1 MKAHSLSA
9 GVIMMQTLYLAFTLP
24 DGEHKKIELKPDPS
38 DSVLIGRNRASHIKL
53 NLPSVSR
60 QHAKIF
66 YESGNYWIEDLGS
79 SNGTFVNREQ
89 VHHVRISPGDL
100 LQCGEFEIEVL
111 SHAETSVYGVEE
123 VIEELNG
130 VEVLS
135 EPSLPPPSV
144 PALEP
149 RPRPQAPRLSVP
161 PPRATS
167 PFSTGGAGVAR
178 TGPVHS
184 KAPTNQPQEAVK
196 TFSTRPSMQP
206 KRSET
211 VVDSGAPHSLP
222 PASHSSV
229 TQLEQQLKKQSEE
242 LSNAQAQADAQR
254 ALADKLKTEVQS
266 LSAEHQQTQD
276 KLKDAHTERDGLKA
290 QLKELQEAL
299 SQASSA
305 GEHAGNE
312 VSDLKAELQ
321 SAHADR
327 DELKEQLKMLGS
339 ELRRAQ
345 TDLEAAQ
352 VSGPSEDELDAL
364 QAEVRQ
370 LKADLKS
377 AERARSSQDKSNA
390 ESHDKLRDELTRA
403 EERVSELKVAE
414 AQWAGERE
422 GLTMVVDE
430 LKAQL
435 ADQAQHLESSVNVS
449 AQVTSAD
456 WAAHI
461 ARFEQ
466 LEHELR
472 ALRRAVKGQAAGGVR
487 PNTRPPAPRA
497 SEALSEHRSSIPP
510 RDQPREWRG
519 LV

>member
-1 MKAHSLSA
+1 
-9 GVIMMQTLYLAFTLP
+9 MMQTLYLAFTLP

-123 VIEELNG
+123 AIEELNG

-135 EPSLPPPSV
+135 EPSLPPPSA

-161 PPRATS
+161 PPRAAS
-167 PFSTGGAGVAR
+167 PFSTGGSGVAR

-196 TFSTRPSMQP
+196 TFSTRPKMEP

-211 VVDSGAPHSLP
+211 VVDSGAPHSLS
-222 PASHSSV
+222 PASSQSV
-229 TQLEQQLKKQSEE
+229 TELERQLKSQSDE

-254 ALADKLKTEVQS
+254 ALADKLKAEVQS
-266 LSAEHQQTQD
+266 LNAEQQQTQEE
-276 KLKDAHTERDGLKA
+276 LRDAHKERDDLKA
-290 QLKELQEAL
+290 QLEELQEAL

-305 GEHAGNE
+305 GENAGSE
-312 VSDLKAELQ
+312 LSDLKSQLK
-321 SAHADR
+321 SAQADR
-327 DELKEQLKMLGS
+327 DELKGQLKMLGS
-339 ELRRAQ
+339 ELRRSQAELEVAQ
-345 TDLEAAQ
+345 ASA
-352 VSGPSEDELDAL
+352 PSEEELDAL

-390 ESHDKLRDELTRA
+390 ESHDKLRDELKRA
-403 EERVSELKVAE
+403 TEKVSELKAAE

-422 GLTMVVDE
+422 GLSMVVDE

-435 ADQAQHLESSVNVS
+435 AEQAQNLESSVNVS
-449 AQVTSAD
+449 AQVTSSD
-456 WAAHI
+456 WAAHV

-466 LEHELR
+466 LEHELK
-472 ALRRAVKGQAAGGVR
+472 ALRRAVKGQAVGGVR
-487 PNTRPPAPRA
+487 PTTRPPTPRA
-497 SEALSEHRSSIPP
+497 SEALAEHRSSIPP